1 MVLDIKNVIKRYKD
15 VVALN
20 DFSLHLENGLYGF
33 LGENGA
39 GKSTLIKILSCNLV
53 QDEGIVLANGK
64 DIRLNPEQYRKQIG
78 YMPQESVGY
87 PGMRVQEFMEY
98 MAVLKGLSLKEPDV
112 RMQIAQLLSK
122 LHLEGHARKKFSQL
136 SGGMK
141 RRLLFAQAVL
151 GNPSILILV

>member
-1 MVLDIKNVIKRYKD
+1 MVLDIKNIVKRYKD

-20 DFSLHLENGLYGF
+20 DFSLHMENGLYGF

-53 QDEGIVLANGK
+53 QDEGVILADGK
-64 DIRLNPEQYRKQIG
+64 DIRLAPEEYRKRIS

-98 MAVLKGLSLKEPDV
+98 MAVLKGLSLKEPSV
-112 RMQIAQLLSK
+112 KEQILRLLRQV
-122 LHLEGHARKKFSQL
+122 HLEEHMKKKFSQL
-136 SGGMK
+136 SGGLHLSLYFPWQ
-141 RRLLFAQAVL
+141 RSFCSL
-151 GNPSILILV
+151 P